1 MSEFNINVNSFGPG
15 MDELV
20 DMINLVRPRFID
32 NHRSAIDLF

>member
-20 DMINLVRPRFID
+20 DMTNLVKKATFYR
-32 NHRSAIDLF
+32 